1 MKKILIVGA
10 TSAIAHACA
19 RIWASRGAEFFLVAR
34 CTNKLQANA
43 ADLNTRGAGKVH
55 IYPLDILQLDQ
66 HQIMLEH
73 CLEQLGQIDIALI
86 AHGTLPD
93 QQICQHD
100 SNMAVQEFTLNATSM
115 ISIINTLAIQ
125 LERQRCGSL
134 AVISS
139 VAGDRGRPSNYLY
152 GSAKGAVSIFCAGLH
167 ARLYKKGVQ
176 VLTIKPGFVDTP
188 MTAGL
193 ELPTALLSTP
203 EKVASQIVCAV
214 GTNKAVL
221 YTPGIWRWIML
232 IIRSIPMFIFRK
244 LNL

>member
-19 RIWASRGAEFFLVAR
+19 RIWADTGAELFIVAR
-34 CTNKLQANA
+34 NANKLQANA
-43 ADLNTRGAGKVH
+43 ADLYTRGASKVH
-55 IYPLDILQLDQ
+55 TYQLDVAQFDQ
-66 HQIMLEH
+66 HQTMLDH
-73 CLEQLGQIDIALI
+73 CLGQLGQIDIALI
-86 AHGTLPD
+86 AHGSLPN
-93 QQICQHD
+93 QQTCEQDTIT
-100 SNMAVQEFTLNATSM
+100 AVQEFTLNATSV
-115 ISIINTLAIQ
+115 ISTANTLAMQ
-125 LERQRCGSL
+125 FERQRCGSL

-152 GSAKGAVSIFCAGLH
+152 GSAKGAISIFCAGLH
-167 ARLYKKGVQ
+167 ARLHKKGVQ

-193 ELPTALLSTP
+193 ELPTALLSSP
-203 EKVASQIVCAV
+203 EKVAIQIVRAI
-214 GTNKAVL
+214 GTSKAVL

-232 IIRSIPMFIFRK
+232 VIRNIPLFIFRK

>member
-1 MKKILIVGA
+1 MKKILVVGA

-19 RIWASRGAEFFLVAR
+19 RIWASRGAELFLVAR
-34 CTNKLQANA
+34 NTNKLQANA
-43 ADLNTRGAGKVH
+43 ADLQTRGASKV
-55 IYPLDILQLDQ
+55 YTYQLDAVQIDQ
-66 HQIMLEH
+66 HQAMLEH

-86 AHGTLPD
+86 AYGSLPD
-93 QQICQHD
+93 QQSCQHD
-100 SNMAVQEFTLNATSM
+100 TFTAVQEFTLNATSV
-115 ISIINTLAIQ
+115 ISIANILAIQ
-125 LERQRCGSL
+125 FERQRCGSL

-167 ARLYKKGVQ
+167 ARLHKKGVQ

-193 ELPTALLSTP
+193 ELPAALLSTP
-203 EKVASQIVCAV
+203 EKVATQIVCAI
-214 GTNKAVL
+214 GTSKAVL

-232 IIRSIPMFIFRK
+232 VIRSIPVFVFRR

>member
-1 MKKILIVGA
+1 MKKILVVGA

-19 RIWASRGAEFFLVAR
+19 RIWASQGAELFLVAR
-34 CTNKLQANA
+34 NAEKLQANA
-43 ADLNTRGAGKVH
+43 ADLQARGAKVH
-55 IYPLDILQLDQ
+55 THVLDVTELTQ
-66 HQIMLEH
+66 HEAMLEA
-73 CLEQLGQIDIALI
+73 CLQQLRQIDVALL
-86 AHGTLPD
+86 AHGSLPD
-93 QQICQHD
+93 QEACQQD
-100 SNMAVQEFTLNATSM
+100 SGLAVREFGLNATSV
-115 ISIINTLAIQ
+115 IALLNTLALQ
-125 LERQRCGSL
+125 FERQRCGSL

-193 ELPTALLSTP
+193 DLPAALLATP
-203 EKVASQIVCAV
+203 EKVAAQIVRAI
-214 GTNKAVL
+214 GTRKGVL

-232 IIRSIPMFIFRK
+232 VICSIPGVVFRK
-244 LNL
+244 LDL